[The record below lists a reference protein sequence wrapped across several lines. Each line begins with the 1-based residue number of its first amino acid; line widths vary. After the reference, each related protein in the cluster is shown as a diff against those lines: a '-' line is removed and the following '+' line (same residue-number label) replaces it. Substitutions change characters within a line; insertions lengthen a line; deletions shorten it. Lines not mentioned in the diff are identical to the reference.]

1 MTCYTYFILDM
12 DRMRAT
18 SWLLLLYSLPTR
30 QKTGRVAIWRRLKK
44 FGAIQIKTSTYL
56 LPDNPPQY
64 EHFQWLAQQIR
75 DFGGDAT
82 LVRVQEI
89 EGMPNEKLIAL
100 FNRARDEEYGTI
112 KTALHRFLARGRK
125 TNPETKAVEL
135 ERLTRQFRSIREID
149 FFQSAR
155 GQDVEMLLR
164 RAEGTSKKTLPQL
177 EAKNYR
183 GKIWLTR
190 PHPEID
196 RVGSAWL
203 IRKFVDPRAKF
214 IFAASVPSNR
224 EVLPFDMVDVE
235 FSHHGDC
242 CTFETLI
249 RRFGIEDKAVRKI
262 AEMIHDT
269 DLEDEKFQRSE
280 CIGIDRVLKG
290 WAKSGM
296 TDDQILLHGFECFDG
311 LYAFLQRL

>member
-1 MTCYTYFILDM
+1 MK
-12 DRMRAT
+12 AT
-18 SWLLLLYSLPTR
+18 SWLLLLFSLPTNR
-30 QKTGRVAIWRRLKK
+30 NTERVAVWRRFKK
-44 FGAIQIKTSTYL
+44 IGAVQIKTSAYL
-56 LPDNPPQY
+56 LPDLPPQY

-100 FNRARDEEYGTI
+100 FNRARDEEYGAI
-112 KTALHRFLARGRK
+112 KSALHGFLARGRK
-125 TNPETKAVEL
+125 ADPETKAAEL
-135 ERLTRQFRSIREID
+135 ERLTRQFRAIRDID

-155 GQDVEMLLR
+155 GEDVQMLLR
-164 RAEGTSKKTLPQL
+164 RAEGAPKKTLPRL

-183 GKIWLTR
+183 GKTWLTR
-190 PHPEID
+190 PRPEID

-203 IRKFVDPRAKF
+203 IRRFIDPRAKF
-214 IFAASVPSNR
+214 VFAGAVPSNR
-224 EVLPFDMVDVE
+224 EILPFDMVDVE
-235 FSHHGDC
+235 FSHHGNC

-249 RRFGIEDKAVRKI
+249 RRFGNEDKAVRKI
-262 AEMIHDT
+262 AEMIHDA

-290 WAKSGM
+290 WAKEGLP
-296 TDDQILLHGFECFDG
+296 DKEILRRGFECFDA
-311 LYAFLQRL
+311 LYSFLQKR